1 MGAVA
6 TDRLQVVACLFK
18 AVGLQ
23 QLSCALVINFG
34 PLQLEEDELRF
45 NSCRQLLNARH
56 QRAVGWVFCVGCE
69 AKVRVVSGAA
79 YEVADDRQLSD
90 GQREARAVK
99 LADLA
104 GVGGGQRGG
113 AAVGVGEQLVAF
125 RWAAS
130 INQIFK
136 LPSDVIYRCIAHRAR
151 IRATENRCRQVLSG
165 VNSPK

>member
-1 MGAVA
+1 M
-6 TDRLQVVACLFK
+6 ACPFK
-18 AVGLQ
+18 AVGFE
-23 QLSCALVINFG
+23 QLPGARVINFS
-34 PLQLEEDELRF
+34 PLKFEEDELRF
-45 NSCRQLLNARH
+45 NSCRKLLNARH
-56 QRAVGWVFCVGCE
+56 QRAVGWVLCVGCE
-69 AKVRVVSGAA
+69 AEVRVVSSAA
-79 YEVADDRQLSD
+79 DEIADDRQL
-90 GQREARAVK
+90 GYRQRQARAVK

-104 GVGGGQRGG
+104 GVGGGQCGG

-151 IRATENRCRQVLSG
+151 IRATENRCRQVLSE